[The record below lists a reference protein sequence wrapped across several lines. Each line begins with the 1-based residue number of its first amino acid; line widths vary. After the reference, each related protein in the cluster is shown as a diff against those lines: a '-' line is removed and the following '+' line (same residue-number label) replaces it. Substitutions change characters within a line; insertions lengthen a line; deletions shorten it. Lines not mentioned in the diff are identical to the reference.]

1 MRFRAYVNGGYGFKG
16 IEAEG
21 GTMTLPLKLLPVP
34 SGEMDAVNRSYVE
47 VAAANLNAG
56 NVTGVLDAARLPGY
70 TGVDVSSSGG
80 GVFTLSN
87 TGVVA
92 GSYAKVTVD
101 SKGRVTGG
109 GGLDASDIPA
119 LSWGKL
125 VNTPTTLAGYG
136 ITDVVSL
143 NGGVM
148 TGSLSLTQTPTM
160 GEHLANKAYVD
171 SKISTSGGSVF
182 VTGDVVYKSVFTTP
196 EGYLRCNGGEVSKTT
211 YAALYSVIGDKYSS
225 PYTMQPGSGKPWRM
239 QYDINTTQ
247 STDITGWTTSTSSL
261 PGTVAHSQA
270 IVTKNRVY
278 LLGGYINGSPSS
290 TVYTAPINLDGT
302 LGAWTTSTSLPGTV
316 YYSQA
321 IVTKNRVYLLGG
333 IINNASSSTVYTA
346 PINLDGTLGT
356 WTTSTSLPGTVYAS
370 QAVVTKNRVYLLG
383 GYTSNGSSSTVYTA
397 PITGGLNDYSPYYD
411 GTYTVT
417 PTENFNLPDLT
428 LSDKPGTYS
437 YIKY

>member
-1 MRFRAYVNGGYGFKG
+1 MNQHHA
-16 IEAEG
+16 
-21 GTMTLPLKLLPVP
+21 
-34 SGEMDAVNRSYVE
+34 
-47 VAAANLNAG
+47 
-56 NVTGVLDAARLPGY
+56 
-70 TGVDVSSSGG
+70 
-80 GVFTLSN
+80 
-87 TGVVA
+87 
-92 GSYAKVTVD
+92 
-101 SKGRVTGG
+101 
-109 GGLDASDIPA
+109 
-119 LSWGKL
+119 
-125 VNTPTTLAGYG
+125 
-136 ITDVVSL
+136 
-143 NGGVM
+143 
-148 TGSLSLTQTPTM
+148 
-160 GEHLANKAYVD
+160 
-171 SKISTSGGSVF
+171 
-182 VTGDVVYKSVFTTP
+182 
-196 EGYLRCNGGEVSKTT
+196 
-211 YAALYSVIGDKYSS
+211 
-225 PYTMQPGSGKPWRM
+225 
-239 QYDINTTQ
+239 Q
-247 STDITGWTTSTSSL
+247 STPDGTLGAWTTSTSLPSAVAYSQAIVTKNRVYLLGGVNSTYSSAVYTAPINLDGTLGAWTTSTSL
-261 PGTVAHSQA
+261 PGTVGYSQA

-278 LLGGYINGSPSS
+278 LLGGYINGSVSSSTVYTAPINLDGTLGAWTTSTSSLPGTVDGSQAIVTKNRVYLLGGHTGSAPSSTVYTAPINDDGTLGAWTTSTPLPGTVTYSQAIVTKTQVYLLGGRINGASSS